1 MQTDVGRIR
10 MEQYQMTNS
19 NAVILSHL
27 IDAKPV
33 ASDFEMKSI
42 GLPVIGDGELLVRVI
57 YLSLDPYVGSALRGR
72 HMTAQPQ
79 PGDVIPGNGLGQVVE
94 TNSPDFAVGDYVSG
108 EMGWRD
114 HVVVKAAEMRNINP
128 AAAPLSTQIGVTGM
142 PGLTAYASMHH
153 LAEVKPGDHVLISS
167 AAGPVGGTCG
177 QIARILGAT
186 NVVGIA
192 GSDEKCALVKDTYG
206 FDACINYK
214 DADWKEQLANAMSQ
228 GINVYHD
235 NVGGD
240 LLATALLNLA
250 DYGRVV
256 LCGLASQYHAEER
269 PAGPN
274 PGIFIVKRAKVMG
287 LVVYDFLSEQQNVA
301 EKIGQWIADGK
312 LHYAEDRA
320 EGLDQAPVLFE
331 KLMLGDNIGKTIVAV
346 GPESI

>member
-1 MQTDVGRIR
+1 
-10 MEQYQMTNS
+10 MTRS
-19 NAVILSHL
+19 YAIILSRN
-27 IDAKPV
+27 IDARPV
-33 ASDFEMKSI
+33 ASDFEMKTVD
-42 GLPVIGDGELLVRVI
+42 LPAIREGELLVRVV

-79 PGDVIPGNGLGQVVE
+79 RGDVVPGNGIAQVIE
-94 TNSPDFAVGDYVSG
+94 SNASEFSADDYVSG

-114 HVVVKAAEMRNINP
+114 HAIVKAGDMRKIDP

-153 LAEVKPGDHVLISS
+153 LAEVRPGNHVLVSS

-177 QIARILGAT
+177 QIARILGAS

-192 GSDEKCALVKDTYG
+192 GSDEKCALVRDKYG

-214 DADWKEQLANAMSQ
+214 DTDWKEQLAKAMPK

-240 LLATALLNLA
+240 LLDTALLNLA

-287 LVVYDFLSEQQNVA
+287 LVVYDFFEEQQAVA
-301 EKIGQWIADGK
+301 EKIGQWIRDGK
-312 LHYAEDRA
+312 LNYVEDRV

-331 KLMLGDNIGKTIVAV
+331 KLMRGDNIGKAVVAV
-346 GPESI
+346 GPESV